1 MSHGNL
7 QFSGKSLGMH
17 RNGYSSSFDTSLIPT
32 NKVMV
37 QKLNTIP
44 SQKLAKESIS
54 SGIKN
59 IAKKQNNVVT
69 KVVQKVNA

>member
-1 MSHGNL
+1 
-7 QFSGKSLGMH
+7 
-17 RNGYSSSFDTSLIPT
+17 
-32 NKVMV
+32 MV

-69 KVVQKVNA
+69 EVVQKVNA